1 MTNCVLLAKPKVEG
15 KVNDVAVQ
23 INESAELRTK
33 FSGIPKPTIAWFVHL
48 PCIDGDSSCF
58 SLAS

>member
-1 MTNCVLLAKPKVEG
+1 MMNFSFLAKPKVEG

-23 INESAELRTK
+23 INEPAELRTK

-48 PCIDGDSSCF
+48 LCIDRDSPRY
-58 SLAS
+58 SLSP